1 VGGENIIKYN
11 NFRIIGQGKK
21 LNFYP
26 LKFSNHTGGAGATR
40 LRGTHIAGATL

>member
-1 VGGENIIKYN
+1 VGGQNIEKLIVLELLDKA
-11 NFRIIGQGKK
+11 QK